1 MKAAWRLLSDKGLF
15 SVIIP
20 NDYFQQ
26 LESEAHMAGFFL
38 TRIYGVR
45 TIEGKTI
52 KRYLIEFAKQPY
64 KELVKKEVVIE
75 NSPNIRSEWYREM
88 TKDFYIK

>member
-26 LESEAHMAGFFL
+26 IESEAHLASFFL

-45 TIEGKTI
+45 TIERKVI
-52 KRYLIEFAKQPY
+52 KRYLIELTKQPY
-64 KELVKKEVVIE
+64 KELVKKDVVIE
-75 NSPNIRSEWYREM
+75 DSPNVRSEWYREM